1 MFSYFIQLTLY
12 FTDKQGRE
20 RCTEQ
25 YKLLKNESV
34 KLTQNVM
41 TATITRITGKLVK
54 TLLNNLTVQD
64 KSKLREAFHDYI
76 CNSIAFLN
84 QQKSMRRTR
93 AFHVLSEFT
102 SDLSSWTPLQNQVGL
117 IQSVELSLVL
127 VMMYM

>member
-41 TATITRITGKLVK
+41 TATITRMTGKLVK

-102 SDLSSWTPLQNQVGL
+102 SDLSS
-117 IQSVELSLVL
+117 
-127 VMMYM
+127 